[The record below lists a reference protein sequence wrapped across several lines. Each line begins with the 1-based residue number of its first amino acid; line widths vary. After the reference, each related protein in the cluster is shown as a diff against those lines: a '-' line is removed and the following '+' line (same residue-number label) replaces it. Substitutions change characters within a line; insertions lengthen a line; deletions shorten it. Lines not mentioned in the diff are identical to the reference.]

1 MHAGL
6 WPWYALGMH
15 ADVVCVLATLLRGR
29 EFRCSSGKGKYMQS
43 RKPGSRFS
51 PELLSA
57 PKMALAIAA
66 SAMAL
71 SAWHGPQADAATTIE
86 NYTGGIVN
94 YSVTVSGVYDIVA
107 YGADGGAGG
116 NGSYGGSGAEMG
128 GDFTLSS
135 GETLN
140 ILVGGTGGPYGDGGN
155 AGGGGGSFVVLQGA
169 TSGTPLVI
177 AGGGGG
183 IATGNE
189 RDGGVTGTG
198 FPGGGSNGGSS
209 GASGNGGGGGNG
221 SGASAAFSG
230 SGGGGGGGFSGN
242 GGSGSEGLLNGSPSL
257 LGGSGGNSYASGGMI
272 ATGGYGHGGFG
283 GGGSGGLDAGG
294 GGGGGG
300 YSGGG
305 GGGYGYSG
313 GGGGSLLKSTLN
325 TIEIAGGNTFT
336 DLQGNGQV
344 DITLLPAAN
353 AAPLPPT
360 LSLVML
366 GGTAMLP
373 LLLLRRRKKHTLQ

>member
-1 MHAGL
+1 
-6 WPWYALGMH
+6 MH

-140 ILVGGTGGPYGDGGN
+140 ILVGGAGGPYGDGGN

-242 GGSGSEGLLNGSPSL
+242 GGSGGEGLLNGSPSL
-257 LGGSGGNSYASGGMI
+257 PGGSGGNSYASGGMI